1 MSHLGWKAPCNTWA
15 GQPRFETSC
24 PAEANLLSL
33 NRLLVRL
40 YDDQGVP
47 ASNRMKHLTMADLG
61 GGGDSYP
68 CLKHIKAA
76 KVRAFSP
83 VCVALCKMYQ
93 EDRHGKHRLAMVVAL
108 DKAYKILGK
117 TWQEW
122 DGEAKK
128 DFQVA
133 MCTFL
138 SHYSWLAEDSMHAG
152 RNLYSLVQK
161 HHLLCHLSTTVGEYF
176 HPSLAHTYG
185 SESFMGIYVCAWGP
199 LVPGGHQGTKCH

>member
-161 HHLLCHLSTTVGEYF
+161 HHLLCHLSTTVGEYV